1 MSRPR
6 TWPVVRAALIALA
19 IGLGLVDG
27 CPLPKDAARDDAT
40 GTLARAREAALD
52 PLQPVAKALDIDQQW
67 VLFRSV
73 SRRRFRLTIEGWT
86 ADAGWTP
93 LYRAGDDDHPWN
105 EDMLAYRR
113 VRGAY
118 NPYGQRVRRAYP
130 GFARWIGDQVLAAH
144 PEMAAA
150 RVRLERVSIQPRGG
164 LVATGVFEFTHVR
177 RRR

>member
-1 MSRPR
+1 MSRRR

-19 IGLGLVDG
+19 IGLGLADG
-27 CPLPKDAARDDAT
+27 CPLPKDAAARDGAV
-40 GTLARAREAALD
+40 GELARARAAALA
-52 PLQPVAKALDIDQQW
+52 PLSPVATALDIDQQW

-73 SRRRFRLTIEGWT
+73 SRRRFRLSIEGWT
-86 ADAGWTP
+86 EAGWKT
-93 LYRAGDDDHPWN
+93 LYRAGDDDHAWN
-105 EDMLAYRR
+105 DDALAFRR

-118 NPYGQRVRRAYP
+118 NPYGQRVRRAYS

-150 RVRLERVSIQPRGG
+150 RIRLERVQIQPRGG
-164 LVATGVFEFTHVR
+164 FVATGVFEFTQVR